1 MGSSSSKPSSKT
13 IIVGASGCV
22 GKATLE
28 ALSTRHYGADEP
40 YAGVRDVAG
49 FEKHA
54 LKIPTIR
61 TDLADKPAITRAL
74 QGFENVFLVVPC
86 TTDRTALAI
95 NGLEAAKEAGAG
107 FILVLSITLA
117 GTDTIF
123 GRQFTPIEDRAK
135 VLGIPYTI
143 IRLPLFMDN
152 NFAHIA
158 SIAKQNNFCD
168 PRNPGNRFASVA
180 VDDVG
185 KCAADIL
192 ASPKKHHY
200 KTYKLIGQ
208 SHSVEDS
215 RAALSKFLHRPIKI
229 KTVTYHSF
237 KMLNMDNGIPE
248 WQIDGLIEWLKH
260 EDAAK
265 LSRKDAEAIETITG
279 ERPMSIQDFIA
290 VNATAFGWKL

>member
-28 ALSTRHYGADEP
+28 AFSARHHGANEP

-49 FEKHA
+49 FENNA

-61 TDLADKPAITRAL
+61 TDLADKPALTRAL

-86 TTDRTALAI
+86 TEDRTALAI

-135 VLGIPYTI
+135 ALGIPYTI

-180 VDDVG
+180 VEDVG
-185 KCAADIL
+185 KCAANIL
-192 ASPKKHHY
+192 TSPKIHHN

-208 SHSVEDS
+208 FHSVEDS
-215 RAALSKFLHRPIKI
+215 RAALSKFLHRTIKI

-237 KMLNMDNGIPE
+237 KMLHMDNGIPE

-260 EDAAK
+260 GDAAK
-265 LSRKDAEAIETITG
+265 LIKKDAEAIQMITG

-290 VNATAFGWKL
+290 VNAIAFGWKL